1 MYNLFDHIDA
11 NNISEAE
18 IEIRK
23 YKKHNTTNFNSGIRG
38 FLNYTPL
45 HMAVLRNKIDMVKL
59 FLRENADPTTR
70 ILEMNYPPNGI
81 LALYLAEDFGKSNIT
96 AILKP
101 YTDCWQHYKNTR
113 LLFWTIIHYKNQILY
128 IQKHKTIINTVLLI
142 GDYIEIKYYKELD
155 NNEKYILKSL
165 PTEIWILIL
174 KFCRFSELGYTY

>member
-70 ILEMNYPPNGI
+70 I
-81 LALYLAEDFGKSNIT
+81 
-96 AILKP
+96 
-101 YTDCWQHYKNTR
+101 
-113 LLFWTIIHYKNQILY
+113 
-128 IQKHKTIINTVLLI
+128 
-142 GDYIEIKYYKELD
+142 
-155 NNEKYILKSL
+155 
-165 PTEIWILIL
+165 
-174 KFCRFSELGYTY
+174 